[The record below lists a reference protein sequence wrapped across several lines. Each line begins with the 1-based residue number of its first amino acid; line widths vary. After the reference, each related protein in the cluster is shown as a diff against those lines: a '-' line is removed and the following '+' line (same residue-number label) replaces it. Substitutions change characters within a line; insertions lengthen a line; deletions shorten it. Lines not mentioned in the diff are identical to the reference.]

1 VIKAEA
7 NYSIPPCWDLEG
19 AHGKGIDGEGIT
31 IAILDSAINRN
42 HEAFAKTTL
51 SGNNFIDGKRD
62 DYWFSNQE
70 EHPWHHGGR

>member
-7 NYSIPPCWDLEG
+7 NYCIPPCWDLE
-19 AHGKGIDGEGIT
+19 GIDGEGIT

-42 HEAFAKTTL
+42 HEAFVKTTL

-62 DYWFSNQE
+62 DYVLVL
-70 EHPWHHGGR
+70 